1 MESYTPESIP
11 AESETAAE
19 PSFTAAPAPEP
30 FDPIVGT
37 GTFFGLEFLFALPLV
52 GFLCCIIFS
61 FAPKNRNLKHY
72 ARGKLIWT
80 AIGLVLSIIFV
91 LAAFLPLQTLPGVI
105 SEELGVEVNDLQ
117 EVIDIVEELPAI
129 VDDLG
134 GIGEVAGL
142 VGSIGELG
150 DISEIVDSVGDIAN
164 VVGQI
169 SEIENIE
176 EIVSQL
182 GDIEDVDA
190 LVSELEK
197 MDNIDEIITQIE
209 NIDNIEELAEQIDNP
224 EVVDALL
231 DAYKNYKG

>member
-11 AESETAAE
+11 AESEATAE
-19 PSFTAAPAPEP
+19 TPFTAAPAPEP
-30 FDPIVGT
+30 FDPVVGT
-37 GTFFGLEFLFALPLV
+37 GTFFGLELLFALPLV

-80 AIGLVLSIIFV
+80 AIGLVLSLSLVLVTVIF
-91 LAAFLPLQTLPGVI
+91 LQALPGMV
-105 SEELGVEVNDLQ
+105 SQELGVPVE
-117 EVIDIVEELPAI
+117 DIEDIISIAEDIPGLVEEF
-129 VDDLG
+129 G
-134 GIGEVAGL
+134 GIEEIAGL

-197 MDNIDEIITQIE
+197 MDNIDEIIAQIE